1 MADDDGVD
9 VEDWEDALWRLA
21 TSLAGSVTIG
31 DVVESLVNEG
41 GPTAGGT
48 FTNLA
53 LLHPYPD
60 RVRIVHHSY
69 TEEGL
74 AGTREFD
81 VEAAVP
87 ACEAIRSGLP
97 VLLGSIDEITRRYP
111 DVLDDV
117 TAAGLSA
124 RATMPLHSTAGELL
138 GAIGIGWQ
146 HPQDFDAQQLRRLDL
161 LAQLAALAVERSPT
175 VEPDRDGKQLLHAL
189 ETMPNALFTVGT
201 DFCIIEV
208 NGEGTR
214 LLHSTRNE
222 LKGKNLLDLE
232 LAGPEFEAQCRK
244 AMALKQPA
252 LFEVYNKPLAA
263 WLEIR
268 AWPAR
273 PGLNI
278 VLSDVS
284 HRHDGDRQRP
294 AAATAATG
302 DPVAGADIN
311 QFKLLTVVAE
321 RLVGSTD
328 RDEVFQRLTQVL
340 VPGMADWCTIV
351 TPSDDALVRVAAR
364 HIDPPR
370 DALAQ
375 RLVGSYPHSYSGPS
389 PGVVVYRS
397 GEPLRLAHLV
407 EEINQDLDDSSA
419 SGDPYSDEDVA
430 VMAEVA
436 SHVAV
441 ALISADHVQSQRE
454 MARALQA
461 AALPGSLPVSEEL
474 HIAAGYRAASDG
486 GQIGGDWYDSFE
498 LESGRIPIAVGDV
511 AGHGVGAAALT
522 AQMRNVLRAHLF
534 SGIGPLQSLSRLS
547 RLIATQEPDA
557 LATIVCAEVD
567 PSTGEVTW
575 ASAGHPAPIV
585 VSIPEHSVHLAGRPV
600 PPIGCTVR
608 SRSQAKGEH
617 HLTLE
622 PGARLILFTD
632 GLYERRCVDL
642 DIGLAHL
649 MILAEQSLDLP
660 RPEDACE
667 FILDGMLSGGH
678 EDDAC
683 LLIAQRR

>member
-146 HPQDFDAQQLRRLDL
+146 HPQDFDARQLRRLDL

-294 AAATAATG
+294 AAATAAAAAG

-311 QFKLLTVVAE
+311 QFKLLTVVASAWSARPTATRYSSDSRRFWCRGWPMVHHRHPE
-321 RLVGSTD
+321 STT
-328 RDEVFQRLTQVL
+328 RWFGWQPATSILHETR
-340 VPGMADWCTIV
+340 
-351 TPSDDALVRVAAR
+351 S
-364 HIDPPR
+364 
-370 DALAQ
+370 AQ

-419 SGDPYSDEDVA
+419 STAYGRTLRLLGDGPGLIAPVIAEGDVHAVITMIRCTGDPYSDEDVA

-474 HIAAGYRAASDG
+474 HIAAGYRAGSDG

-498 LESGRIPIAVGDV
+498 LESGRIAIAVGDV

-585 VSIPEHSVHLAGRPV
+585 VSIPEHSLHLAGRPV
-600 PPIGCTVR
+600 PPIGCT
-608 SRSQAKGEH
+608 
-617 HLTLE
+617 
-622 PGARLILFTD
+622 
-632 GLYERRCVDL
+632 CVYVL
-642 DIGLAHL
+642 
-649 MILAEQSLDLP
+649 
-660 RPEDACE
+660 RPV
-667 FILDGMLSGGH
+667 
-678 EDDAC
+678 
-683 LLIAQRR
+683 